1 MFFKKKEPTKPSKEQ
16 VEQYGKHI
24 YAILSDS
31 GDITPFDKLVCDSFT
46 YFWMIEKSGQSKFLV
61 ANPIAKIDAII
72 ATAYINSL
80 IFINGVVNSDIKLQ
94 YTRIY
99 FKKTV
104 QVMRQEYPASSSFI
118 DEMFSSRIK
127 LYNAVTEQYGS
138 DLQSI
143 IGCVFE
149 ELQHVLSFD
158 KVEKTYKPY
167 RQDSPLVLLGF
178 SDLMTCQG
186 EIAAYKNVYNTLFEA
201 TNEQINQVLVSLDA
215 DASSANEEVVSIRY
229 EALRKALL
237 GGLEEYTKKHPS
249 RILARFRHSLEDY
262 FTAFLNEEPSEEYCF
277 SISLRD
283 ESSLEY
289 VEFNFEECVLEVT
302 CGGSVYSP
310 GVGSDSYTNWFYS
323 IWDDGSEENDGI
335 SIETFDIIY
344 EILSS
349 ENAKISIDSPDEF
362 YYYPDMET
370 AETDNAVVQMDIQDV
385 IDNNVIDI
393 PSLWDLDPSLHGRKV
408 RIYGRLRSEQTNP
421 LWCILYAEHYR
432 KPSVVG
438 RVELKVNLAELLP
451 QFLWQKPRIYKTE
464 IPMVGTLIYDPADNS
479 YGLMDAK
486 YDEYWRDENGN
497 ILCRGLDCPR
507 DCSEQCPIYCNN
519 IAKTLMDN
527 SDYDGAISVLK
538 KATEKTSDYADN
550 WLMLA
555 SCYFS
560 LSVYELAED
569 FYFKTLEVD
578 SANKQ
583 ALWELSMVSL
593 RMGKLANAR
602 KYAAIYSRKQ
612 NDAKALELSQLIQN
626 EMLQYS
632 NTWPTYNI
640 PDTIWD
646 VIRKTNISV
655 FWDMVLSDKLAHL
668 AIVESAVS
676 TLEYKQQWKMLKNSM
691 LERNSVAQM
700 RAALK
705 LEDIDGSEEMC
716 VFDVIAT
723 YEKEIVQY

>member
-1 MFFKKKEPTKPSKEQ
+1 MFFKKKEPTKPTKEQ
-16 VEQYGKHI
+16 VEEYGKHI

-31 GDITPFDKLVCDSFT
+31 GDITPFDKLVCDAFT

-61 ANPIAKIDAII
+61 ANPVAKIDAII

-80 IFINGVVNSDIKLQ
+80 IFINGVASSDIKLQ
-94 YTRIY
+94 YTKIY

-104 QVMRQEYPASSSFI
+104 QVLRQEHPASSAFI

-158 KVEKTYKPY
+158 KVEKVYKPY
-167 RQDSPLVLLGF
+167 RQDSPLVVLGF
-178 SDLMTCQG
+178 SDLIACQG
-186 EIAAYKNVYNTLFEA
+186 EITAYKNVYSTLYEA
-201 TNEQINQVLVSLDA
+201 TNEQINHVLISLDA
-215 DASSANEEVVSIRY
+215 DVSSANKDVVSVRY

-237 GGLEEYTKKHPS
+237 AGLEEYTKKHPS
-249 RILARFRHSLEDY
+249 QILARFGHSLEDY
-262 FTAFLNEEPSEEYCF
+262 FDAFLNEEPSEEYCF

-283 ESSLEY
+283 ESSMEY

-310 GVGSDSYTNWFYS
+310 DVGSDSYTNWFYS
-323 IWDDGSEENDGI
+323 IWDDGSEENDDT
-335 SIETFDIIY
+335 SVESFDIIY

-349 ENAKISIDSPDEF
+349 GNAKISIDSPDEF
-362 YYYPDMET
+362 YYYPDMEA
-370 AETDNAVVQMDIQDV
+370 AETGNAELQMDIQNI

-393 PSLWDLDPSLHGRKV
+393 PSLWDMDPSHHGRKV
-408 RIYGRLRSEQTNP
+408 RIYGRLRSEQTDIH
-421 LWCILYAEHYR
+421 WCTLYAEHYR

-438 RVELKVNLAELLP
+438 RVELKVNLTEPLP

-464 IPMVGTLIYDPADNS
+464 IPMVGTLIYDPADKS

-486 YDEYWRDENGN
+486 YDEYWRDENGKM
-497 ILCRGLDCPR
+497 LCKGIDCPN
-507 DCSEQCPIYCNN
+507 DCSEQCPIHCNN
-519 IAKTLMDN
+519 VAKTLIDKA
-527 SDYDGAISVLK
+527 DYDGAISVLK
-538 KATEKTSDYADN
+538 KATEKTFDYADN

-560 LSVYELAED
+560 LSIYEMAED

-583 ALWELSMVSL
+583 ALWKLSIVSL
-593 RMGKLANAR
+593 RLGKFANAR
-602 KYAAIYSRKQ
+602 KYAAIYSRIQK
-612 NDAKALELSQLIQN
+612 DAKALELSQLIQN

-632 NTWPTYNI
+632 NNWPTYNI
-640 PDTIWD
+640 PDTTWD
-646 VIRKTNISV
+646 VIRQTNISV

-668 AIVESAVS
+668 AVDESAVS
-676 TLEYKQQWKMLKNSM
+676 TLEYKQQWKALKNSM
-691 LERNSVAQM
+691 LERNSVVQM

-705 LEDIDGSEEMC
+705 LEDIYGSEEMC
-716 VFDVIAT
+716 VFDVIST
-723 YEKEIVQY
+723 YEKEIIRY